1 MGRKESCSCYIGPFE
16 ILERIGKVVYRLT
29 LPQKLSIIHDV
40 FYMSMIKK
48 YVSDSTHVLAQEAV
62 QVSQDLSYKEKH
74 VQILDKKEKE
84 LRNKKIS
91 LVKVL

>member
-1 MGRKESCSCYIGPFE
+1 
-16 ILERIGKVVYRLT
+16 
-29 LPQKLSIIHDV
+29 
-40 FYMSMIKK
+40 MIKK